1 MRKFKEYLEY
11 MRNKKIA
18 KREMTKLMATTL
30 PVVNELIENKT
41 GIVKT
46 IINLIKSCD
55 GLTSDD
61 LRKEFITGLAEIVH
75 DTNKNA

>member
-1 MRKFKEYLEY
+1 MKNYITYL
-11 MRNKKIA
+11 RNKKIA
-18 KREMTKLMATTL
+18 KREMTKLMAITL
-30 PVVNELIENKT
+30 PVVNELIENKI

>member
-1 MRKFKEYLEY
+1 MKNYITYL
-11 MRNKKIA
+11 RNKKIA

-55 GLTSDD
+55 GLTGDD
-61 LRKEFITGLAEIVH
+61 LRKEFINGLAEIVH
-75 DTNKNA
+75 DTSEND

>member
-1 MRKFKEYLEY
+1 MKNYITYL
-11 MRNKKIA
+11 RNKKIA

>member
-1 MRKFKEYLEY
+1 MKNYIAYL
-11 MRNKKIA
+11 RNKKIA
-18 KREMTKLMATTL
+18 KREMTKLMAATL

>member
-30 PVVNELIENKT
+30 PVVNELIENGT
-41 GIVKT
+41 DIANT

-55 GLTSDD
+55 GLTGDD
-61 LRKEFITGLAEIVH
+61 LRKEFISGLAEIVH
-75 DTNKNA
+75 DTNKND

>member
-1 MRKFKEYLEY
+1 MKNYITYL
-11 MRNKKIA
+11 RNKKIA
-18 KREMTKLMATTL
+18 KREMTKLMAITL